1 MCIFILALVTLP
13 SDHILLTGTLPSD
26 LVAVNGRR
34 PVLVA
39 VTWVAT
45 VASNW
50 SIEVLL
56 AVAGSI
62 CLVALG
68 VEPKLI

>member
-1 MCIFILALVTLP
+1 MCIFILTLVTLP

-39 VTWVAT
+39 VTWVAA